1 MYRVPV
7 VEVTNRTIRLKRQWK
22 LKFGKYWTLKEVH
35 PVYRTTLYW
44 VLKGSDLR
52 LINRSRAGHGNERYM
67 LATRD
72 AESHIPDL
80 YAAIILGLNF
90 KQ

>member
-1 MYRVPV
+1 MYQHPV
-7 VEVTNRTIRLKRQWK
+7 MEVTERTTRLKLQWK
-22 LKFGKYWTLKEVH
+22 LRFGKYWTLKEVH
-35 PVYRTTLYW
+35 PTYRTTLHW
-44 VLKGSDLR
+44 TLRGSDLR
-52 LINRSRAGHGNERYM
+52 LINRSRVGHGNKRYM
-67 LATRD
+67 LATRE